1 MSRDFDEKEMNKHK
15 RGLLITMV
23 QRRFENHVYEHLN
36 KTDFADMQALDSWL
50 DKMLTEYFEECD
62 AIKAYYDNR

>member
-1 MSRDFDEKEMNKHK
+1 MSRDYDEKEMNKQK
-15 RGLLITMV
+15 RGRLITMV
-23 QRRFENHVYEHLN
+23 QRRFENHAYEHLS

-62 AIKAYYDNR
+62 AIKAFYDNR

>member
-1 MSRDFDEKEMNKHK
+1 MSKDRDEKEMNKHK

-23 QRRFENHVYEHLN
+23 QRRFEEHVYEHLS
-36 KTDFADMQALDSWL
+36 KTDFADMEALDSWL

-62 AIKAYYDNR
+62 AIKAFYDNR

>member
-1 MSRDFDEKEMNKHK
+1 MSRELDEKEMNKNK

-23 QRRFENHVYEHLN
+23 QRRFENHVYEHLS
-36 KTDFADMQALDSWL
+36 KTDFADMDSLDLWL

-62 AIKAYYDNR
+62 AIKAFYDNR

>member
-1 MSRDFDEKEMNKHK
+1 MSRELDEKEMNKNK

-23 QRRFENHVYEHLN
+23 QRRFENHVYEHLS

-62 AIKAYYDNR
+62 AIKAFYDNR

>member
-23 QRRFENHVYEHLN
+23 QRRFEEHVYEHLS

-62 AIKAYYDNR
+62 AIKAFYDNR

>member
-1 MSRDFDEKEMNKHK
+1 MSRELDEKEMNKNK

-23 QRRFENHVYEHLN
+23 QRRFENHVYEHLS
-36 KTDFADMQALDSWL
+36 KTDFADMEALDSWL
-50 DKMLTEYFEECD
+50 DKMLSEYFKECD

>member
-1 MSRDFDEKEMNKHK
+1 MSRDYDEKEMNKQK

>member
-1 MSRDFDEKEMNKHK
+1 MSQERDEKEMNKNK

-23 QRRFENHVYEHLN
+23 QRRFENHIYEHLG
-36 KTDFADMQALDSWL
+36 KTDFADMQTLDSWL

>member
-1 MSRDFDEKEMNKHK
+1 MSRELDEKEMNKNK

-23 QRRFENHVYEHLN
+23 QRRFENHVYEHLS
-36 KTDFADMQALDSWL
+36 KTDFADMEALDSWL

-62 AIKAYYDNR
+62 AIKAFYDNR

>member
-1 MSRDFDEKEMNKHK
+1 MSRELDEKEMNKNK

-23 QRRFENHVYEHLN
+23 QRRFENHVYEHLS
-36 KTDFADMQALDSWL
+36 KTEFADMQALDSWL

-62 AIKAYYDNR
+62 AIKAFYDNR

>member
-1 MSRDFDEKEMNKHK
+1 MSRELDEKEMNKNK

-23 QRRFENHVYEHLN
+23 QRRFENHVYEHLS
-36 KTDFADMQALDSWL
+36 KADFADMQALDSWL
-50 DKMLTEYFEECD
+50 DKMLSEYFKECD